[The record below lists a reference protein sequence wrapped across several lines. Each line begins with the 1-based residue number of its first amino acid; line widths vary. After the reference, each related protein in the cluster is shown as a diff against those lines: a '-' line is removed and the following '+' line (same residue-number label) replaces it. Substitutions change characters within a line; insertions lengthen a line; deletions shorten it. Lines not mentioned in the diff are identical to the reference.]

1 MIIDY
6 FALVID
12 PYPLMDSEIVFK
24 LFTKRPVKRS
34 KEINDQ

>member
-12 PYPLMDSEIVFK
+12 PYPLMDSGIVSK
-24 LFTKRPVKRS
+24 LLKERPIK
-34 KEINDQ
+34 KK